1 LGIAALSF
9 ETMTVR
15 NLELVSERPDGSRP
29 KLEMCEPCM
38 EDGQELE
45 KLVKECHPL
54 EDNSIYAYL
63 LLCTHFHK
71 TCIVAKHHDQIVGF
85 VSAYIKPEQRN
96 TLFIWQVAVKG
107 DWRKHGLALKMI
119 RHLLKRPYLRDLK
132 YIEATVTASNR
143 ASKNLFM
150 SIAKTYE
157 TRCETQVVFSKELFD
172 GNAHEDEY
180 LFRIG
185 PIKLTES
192 EYEFDDFRSIGIP
205 GSPLRTFFPYNIF

>member
-1 LGIAALSF
+1 
-9 ETMTVR
+9 MTIR
-15 NLELVSERPDGSRP
+15 NLNLVNEHPDHDVHQL
-29 KLEMCEPCM
+29 KMVEPRT
-38 EDGQELE
+38 EDGTELE

-54 EDNSIYAYL
+54 EDNSVYAYL
-63 LLCTHFHK
+63 LLCAHFHK
-71 TCIVAKHHDQIVGF
+71 TCIVAKQHDQIVAF
-85 VSAYIKPEQRN
+85 ISAYVKPEQPN

-107 DWRKHGLALKMI
+107 NWRKHGLALKMI
-119 RHLLKRPYLRDLK
+119 KQLLTRPHLQKVK
-132 YIEATVTASNR
+132 YIEATVTTSNR

-150 SIAKTYE
+150 SIAKSYE

-192 EYEFDDFRSIGIP
+192 ENEFDDVRSVGIP

>member
-1 LGIAALSF
+1 
-9 ETMTVR
+9 MTAR
-15 NLELVSERPDGSRP
+15 NLKLVPESPSLGQQ
-29 KLEMCEPCM
+29 KLEMCEPHV
-38 EDGQELE
+38 EDGLELE
-45 KLVKECHPL
+45 RLVKESDPL
-54 EDNSIYAYL
+54 EENSIYAYL
-63 LLCTHFHK
+63 LLCTHFYK
-71 TCIVAKHHDQIVGF
+71 TCIVAKQRDQVVGF

-96 TLFIWQVAVKG
+96 TLFIWQVAVKSN
-107 DWRKHGLALKMI
+107 WRKHGLALKLI
-119 RHLLKRPYLRDLK
+119 QQLLKRRCMRDVK
-132 YIEATVTASNR
+132 YIEATVTASNQ

-150 SIAKTYE
+150 SIAKSYD

-192 EYEFDDFRSIGIP
+192 ENEFDDFRSIRIP